1 MAWVQGATVHGSA
14 QASDWTCIDSP
25 PSEEN
30 RARARDE
37 EAKPQKIDIP
47 SWSSGWNLEKPSAG
61 ELKTVHGRPRG
72 SRDRCVAGSSQCRAL
87 AIGRAIII
95 LIPILC
101 THQRPIWPCLVHCL
115 RLSSAVFRS
124 ILRPL
129 SALAARLAT
138 YTGTWLGLSAL
149 LALVLVLCRLGTIS
163 CTHYPP
169 GTSPLPRQPLHPAH
183 TACLT
188 ALACPGLPWPA
199 RLTVPAPSLP
209 RLRKSAFERACCS
222 GSAGLDSFLACLR
235 HS

>member
-1 MAWVQGATVHGSA
+1 MAWVQGTTVHGSA

-87 AIGRAIII
+87 AIGRAIVI

-138 YTGTWLGLSAL
+138 YTGTCSLPSRNHIL
-149 LALVLVLCRLGTIS
+149 
-163 CTHYPP
+163 Y
-169 GTSPLPRQPLHPAH
+169 PLPTRYLSSAPA
-183 TACLT
+183 TAPPSPHGLPD
-188 ALACPGLPWPA
+188 CPGLPWPVLA
-199 RLTVPAPSLP
+199 CPPHRPSSQPAPP
-209 RLRKSAFERACCS
+209 PKERL
-222 GSAGLDSFLACLR
+222 
-235 HS
+235 

>member
-1 MAWVQGATVHGSA
+1 MAWVQGTTVHGSA

-87 AIGRAIII
+87 AIGRAIVI

-129 SALAARLAT
+129 PAARCPRLLLAWLLTRVLALACRRRSHSS
-138 YTGTWLGLSAL
+138 LSLFSAVQL
-149 LALVLVLCRLGTIS
+149 SYLVPVPIPV
-163 CTHYPP
+163 THYPP
-169 GTSPLPRQPLHPAH
+169 VTSPLPRQPAQPCSTTQPTRPA
-183 TACLT
+183 
-188 ALACPGLPWPA
+188 
-199 RLTVPAPSLP
+199 
-209 RLRKSAFERACCS
+209 
-222 GSAGLDSFLACLR
+222 
-235 HS
+235 